1 MSETNNNSGE
11 PNSRPVVPNPE
22 PTITLG
28 KGGKLTWPN
37 NKDQED
43 KKNSK

>member
-1 MSETNNNSGE
+1 MSEINKNSRE
-11 PNSRPVVPNPE
+11 PNGKPVIPDPE

-37 NKDQED
+37 SKDQAD
-43 KKNSK
+43 KENSK